1 MLVLPDGQPGF
12 MQMYLWDPIAD
23 LDPVTPPNY
32 RAVHG
37 GDDPSLVFHEYT
49 HGLTNRLVT
58 DAQGYGALNGPQAGA
73 IDEGTAD
80 WYALDYLVGDGSTPY
95 LPDDNDTRT

>member
-1 MLVLPDGQPGF
+1 MIAQAQDGADTNGGFPDLDHSNNANMLVLPDGQPGF

-37 GDDPSLVFHEYT
+37 ATTRRSS
-49 HGLTNRLVT
+49 
-58 DAQGYGALNGPQAGA
+58 
-73 IDEGTAD
+73 
-80 WYALDYLVGDGSTPY
+80 STS
-95 LPDDNDTRT
+95 TRTASRTGWSPTPRATAR